1 MGEAFSSHGEAD
13 AVGLMTGDVT
23 INPNANCIVM
33 TTEILRSMLYRGSLL
48 LREVAWVVFDEV
60 HYMQDKERG
69 VVWEE
74 TIIVLPK
81 EVKMVFL
88 SATLSN
94 AGEFAGWV
102 AHLHK
107 QPCHVVNTDFRP
119 TPLRHYGFPL
129 GGTGLYNL
137 KGEDGIFRGTNFRNL
152 RDSFENIGKK
162 IGGDGQRSGDGRCG
176 RDRGSR
182 RISKQELMDTKM
194 KNVQEITRIMKLLKD
209 KDFIPAIVFS
219 FSKRETELNAMEI
232 ANTNFN
238 TEEESAKIREVC
250 TNALSCL
257 SENDR
262 DLPAVQHLLP
272 ILEKGVGVHHAGLL
286 PILKEITEILF
297 QEHLVKVLCATETF
311 AMGVNMPARAVI
323 FSSLR
328 KFDGKEERYIKS
340 GEYIQMSGRAGRR
353 GIDDRGYVILM
364 IDEQLDEET
373 CRSMLL
379 GEPAPLKSSFR
390 LSYYTL
396 LNLMRRVE
404 GTQQSMDDVIKLSF
418 QQYQHDRNVP
428 KMEQELKQ
436 LEQQAKDALG
446 SMSTDSVLEYNRV
459 SKAIRKLQKLVRKRT
474 VLVPIRILHVL
485 QPGRLVNVAKWGWGM
500 CVSVV
505 REEGK
510 GFKKDSYMLDTLLCC
525 KKDENRGTAQAE
537 SVGHDSPNC
546 ELNVVPVPLEAV
558 EAISSL
564 VLPLPEDLCPVD
576 ARLGV
581 LQSLRSIHA
590 RFQDGLPLLDPITDM
605 GITDP
610 EMLAAVK
617 EIQELETKLLKNPVR
632 QEMQSKDSEKHL
644 RTKAKLEAQADQLR
658 ADMHKSLLSSFREE
672 AKHRVSILEK
682 LGHLN
687 AEGVVQLKGK
697 AACEIDTADEL
708 LCTELMFNGGLSD
721 LDKHQLAALL
731 SCLIPTEKSEEEI
744 KLKTELSGPL
754 HKLQETARMIAEVST
769 ECKLKVEAEEYISSF
784 KPFLMDVVYAWS
796 KGASFAEIC
805 DMTDIFE
812 GSIIRATR
820 RLDEL
825 MMQLA
830 EAARVVG
837 DEDLAKKFQES
848 DATLKRD
855 IIFAASLYV

>member
-1 MGEAFSSHGEAD
+1 MGDTDAPPAAPKRKPAGEEHEGPPRKAAKRKASGLSVESSCTHFVALPDEFDEEAHKRDRETYGSLQDPKYAGKPAREFPFVLDPFQATALSCLERRESVLVSAHTSAGKTVVAEYAIAMAFRDNQKVIYTSPIKALSNQKFREMGEAFSSHGEAD

-537 SVGHDSPNC
+537 SVGHGVNH
-546 ELNVVPVPLEAV
+546 
-558 EAISSL
+558 
-564 VLPLPEDLCPVD
+564 LPRGLGCD
-576 ARLGV
+576 ARLLAMV
-581 LQSLRSIHA
+581 LY
-590 RFQDGLPLLDPITDM
+590 LL
-605 GITDP
+605 
-610 EMLAAVK
+610 
-617 EIQELETKLLKNPVR
+617 
-632 QEMQSKDSEKHL
+632 
-644 RTKAKLEAQADQLR
+644 
-658 ADMHKSLLSSFREE
+658 
-672 AKHRVSILEK
+672 
-682 LGHLN
+682 
-687 AEGVVQLKGK
+687 VVQ
-697 AACEIDTADEL
+697 
-708 LCTELMFNGGLSD
+708 
-721 LDKHQLAALL
+721 H
-731 SCLIPTEKSEEEI
+731 
-744 KLKTELSGPL
+744 
-754 HKLQETARMIAEVST
+754 
-769 ECKLKVEAEEYISSF
+769 
-784 KPFLMDVVYAWS
+784 DVVLY
-796 KGASFAEIC
+796 GNP
-805 DMTDIFE
+805 
-812 GSIIRATR
+812 R
-820 RLDEL
+820 
-825 MMQLA
+825 LA
-830 EAARVVG
+830 E
-837 DEDLAKKFQES
+837 LACS
-848 DATLKRD
+848 GLR
-855 IIFAASLYV
+855 